1 MAATIC
7 EFFMNACESVVV
19 TGGASGIG
27 LACVELLLQRGA
39 NVHVIDL
46 PGRWDLHEA
55 RFPQVKAFACDVA
68 DDQALMATAALIEA
82 KHGPVGALVNS
93 AGILQP
99 RLSPEALPIEL
110 WDRVIAI
117 DQRGT
122 YLACVAFS
130 QGMLARKRGA
140 IVNIASITAERAV
153 PLHAYAPAKAAV
165 VSITQCLAAEWGR
178 QGIRVNAVSPGYT
191 LTEALQTAID
201 RKDRD
206 PAALC
211 SQAAMGRLVQA
222 SEVAKAVAFLLSDEA
237 SAITGVA
244 LPVDAGWLVGTSR
257 QTYGG
262 YAAN

>member
-1 MAATIC
+1 
-7 EFFMNACESVVV
+7 MNPAESIVV

-39 NVHVIDL
+39 TVHVIDL
-46 PGRWDLHEA
+46 PGRWAIHQA
-55 RFPQVKAFACDVA
+55 RWPQVKAFDCDVA
-68 DDQALMATAALIEA
+68 DEHALTHTAALIESRY
-82 KHGPVGALVNS
+82 GPIVGLVNS

-99 RLSPEALPIEL
+99 RLAPHDLPVRL
-110 WDRVIAI
+110 WDQVIAI

-122 YLACVAFS
+122 YLACLAFARA
-130 QGMLARKRGA
+130 MLERKRGA

-178 QGIRVNAVSPGYT
+178 EGLRVNAVSPGYT
-191 LTEALQTAID
+191 LTEALQAAID

-206 PAALC
+206 PEALC
-211 SQAAMGRLVQA
+211 SQAAMGRLVRA
-222 SEVAKAVAFLLSDEA
+222 SEVAKAVAFLLSEEA

-244 LPVDAGWLVGTSR
+244 LAVDAGWLVGTSR

-262 YAAN
+262 YPGAS